1 MVLEEAHTF
10 VRKDADQGINAQ
22 AGEVC
27 RQVFDR
33 IAREGRKFGLGLV
46 LASQRPS
53 ELSPTVLAQCNTFL
67 LHRIVNDI
75 DQNLVCRLVPDALGG
90 LLAELPSL
98 PTQEAILLGWS
109 VPTPALIR
117 MRDLEHRP
125 RSEDPDFWDVWTRK
139 VERAA
144 TWDDLAAN
152 WERAQPGRL
161 EGREEE

>member
-1 MVLEEAHTF
+1 MGPWDQTLIL
-10 VRKDADQGINAQ
+10 ADQRPE

-75 DQNLVCRLVPDALGG
+75 DQNLVRRLVPDALGG

-98 PTQEAILLGWS
+98 PTQEAILLGWAI
-109 VPTPALIR
+109 PTPALVKI
-117 MRDLEHRP
+117 RDLKHRP
-125 RSEDPDFWDVWTRK
+125 RSEDPDFWDVWTRTEDRPA
-139 VERAA
+139 V
-144 TWDDLAAN
+144 WDELAAK
-152 WERAQPGRL
+152 WERGQAGRQ
-161 EGREEE
+161 EEDASGE